1 MTSKNQ
7 LSGLVEAEEEEE
19 FYQMAPGGFT
29 EESGGDE
36 YQENNPT
43 QWKRC
48 ALALTSACRSQRA
61 KEEALS
67 H

>member
-19 FYQMAPGGFT
+19 FYQMASGGFT
-29 EESGGDE
+29 EESGGE